1 MRAQRAPSREVGSVS
16 RESAG
21 TVSPRA
27 FLRSGPGGATGLAGA
42 GVAGLAI
49 PMGGSD
55 QIILAAGALSLLAV
69 LAGVASVR
77 LGAPLL
83 LGLIA
88 VGMLAGEQGPG
99 GIRFNDFQT
108 GYLIGSISLAVI
120 LFQGGIGTERWMLKS
135 ALWPAAILATVG
147 VAVTAVVVAVAAR
160 LVLGVSWAGG
170 LLLGATVAPTDAA
183 AVSVQLRV
191 SRAGVPARVIGALE
205 LESGFNDP
213 MSVFLT
219 LALVQVLRRHG
230 AVSIGSQVVSFVR
243 EMGAG
248 AAFGL
253 VCGYALLRVFRQL
266 RIARSALPLLGL
278 GCALTVFGGAQM
290 FGASGFLATYLT
302 GVVIGNY
309 DHPAA
314 KPVTRFFATLGWLA
328 QNSLFLML
336 GLLVRPDHLPTLLG
350 PAAFISAVLV
360 MLARPLGVIVCLVPF
375 GWSLREVAFIS
386 WAGLRGAVPIYL
398 TIIPMLEGV
407 PGGRRLF
414 EIVFVVVIISVA
426 AQAPTLRAAAH
437 WLGLRSD
444 RPR

>member
-1 MRAQRAPSREVGSVS
+1 M
-16 RESAG
+16 
-21 TVSPRA
+21 
-27 FLRSGPGGATGLAGA
+27 SG
-42 GVAGLAI
+42 I
-49 PMGGSD
+49 D

-88 VGMLAGEQGPG
+88 VGMLAGEEGPG
-99 GIRFNDFQT
+99 GIHFNDFHT

-120 LFQGGIGTERWMLKS
+120 LFQGGIGTERWMLKR
-135 ALWPAAILATVG
+135 ALWPAVTLATVG

-160 LVLGVSWAGG
+160 MVLGFSWAQG

-183 AVSVQLRV
+183 AVSVQLQVSQAGIPGRV
-191 SRAGVPARVIGALE
+191 VGALE

-219 LALVQVLRRHG
+219 LALVELMRRHG
-230 AVSIGSQVVSFVR
+230 AYHIGSEVASFVR

-253 VCGYALLRVFRQL
+253 VSGYALLRVFRRL
-266 RIARSALPLLGL
+266 RIVRSALPLLGL
-278 GCALTVFGGAQM
+278 GCALTVFGGAQLV
-290 FGASGFLATYLT
+290 GASGFLATYLT
-302 GVVIGNY
+302 GMVVGNY

-314 KPVTRFFATLGWLA
+314 KPVSRFFATLGWLA

-336 GLLVRPDHLPTLLG
+336 GLLVTPGDLPGLLG

-360 MLARPLGVIVCLVPF
+360 LLARPLGVYLCLAPF
-375 GWSLREVAFIS
+375 GWSLQEVAFIS

-398 TIIPMLEGV
+398 TIIPMLEGIR
-407 PGGRRLF
+407 GGRRLF

-426 AQAPTLRAAAH
+426 AQAPTLRTAAR
-437 WLGLRSD
+437 WLGLRAD
-444 RPR
+444 RPG

>member
-1 MRAQRAPSREVGSVS
+1 M
-16 RESAG
+16 G
-21 TVSPRA
+21 T
-27 FLRSGPGGATGLAGA
+27 
-42 GVAGLAI
+42 I
-49 PMGGSD
+49 D

-88 VGMLAGEQGPG
+88 VGMLAGEDGPG
-99 GIRFNDFQT
+99 GIRFNDFHT

-120 LFQGGIGTERWMLKS
+120 LFQGGIGTERWMLKR
-135 ALWPAAILATVG
+135 ALWPAVALATVG
-147 VAVTAVVVAVAAR
+147 VAITALVVAVAAR
-160 LVLGVSWAGG
+160 LVLGFSWAQG

-191 SRAGVPARVIGALE
+191 SQAGVPARVAGALE

-219 LALVQVLRRHG
+219 LALVEVMRRQG
-230 AVSIGSQVVSFVR
+230 AFNVGNEVVSFLR

-253 VCGYALLRVFRQL
+253 VCGYALLRVFRRL
-266 RIARSALPLLGL
+266 KIVRSALPLLGL

-290 FGASGFLATYLT
+290 VGASGFLATYLT
-302 GVVIGNY
+302 GVVVGNY

-336 GLLVRPDHLPTLLG
+336 GLLVTPGHLPGLLG
-350 PAAFISAVLV
+350 PAAFISAVLMV
-360 MLARPLGVIVCLVPF
+360 LARPLGVLLCLAPF
-375 GWSLREVAFIS
+375 GWSLREVVFIA

-398 TIIPMLEGV
+398 TMIPMLEGIR
-407 PGGRRLF
+407 GAERLF

-426 AQAPTLRAAAH
+426 AQAPTLRGAAR
-437 WLGLRSD
+437 WLGLRTD
-444 RPR
+444 RPG